1 MTEGNNSPTH
11 RIFTALCLSLVA
23 AIGTTV
29 LYGWVNDILILKTIL
44 PGRPD
49 MKANAAISF
58 LWMALAIAV
67 SRWWIA
73 GRMSQNLGRAFAFAT
88 LAMSVTVLLE
98 YAFGRDLGIDQL
110 FIFDPGSAH
119 AHSPPGRFSPVT
131 ATNFILLSVAF
142 LLSSFRRPWHRV
154 SQALGLLSFLIS
166 FQSFLGGALG
176 ISEVFGMNLFI
187 PMAVPTAFSFTLL
200 SLSILS
206 TSWRRGFL
214 ERFTARTSSAAM
226 ARSMLAAVILVPPS
240 IRGLASLGAHW
251 NLYSQGFAIFLQAMG
266 SAVFMSII
274 VITTAGAFL
283 RDEREREKLRQ
294 RELAALK
301 AAEIE
306 RDRLYSVF
314 RQAPTHVDIYSGS
327 DHRFILSHPETAA
340 LVGRTDKELV
350 GHRLVDIFPE
360 LARNGVLAAADE
372 VYRTGEPYN
381 WTESEIKETGPGV
394 MYFNLVIQPW
404 RNTDGLIEGVI
415 IFGFNV
421 TEQVRARKVIQEAS
435 EAKSQFLANISHEI
449 RTPLG
454 IILGFSDLALE
465 SMSRPDEAA
474 RYVGAIRRNAEE
486 LSKLLGE
493 VLDLSK
499 VEANKLEIEKIEF
512 EIGPLLEGV
521 RELLDIKAREKGV
534 RLELQTKGAIPQLV
548 CSDPTRL
555 RQILVN
561 LIGNAIKF
569 TTHGFVRVTVS
580 AERPKDPDQHTRLRF
595 DVQDSGI
602 GISGEQRERLFK
614 PFSQADGSVTRRF
627 GGTGLG
633 LSISRDL
640 AGALGGA
647 LELVDSSPGR
657 GSLFSL
663 VIDAGK
669 LGEKEWG
676 PQAVKSRTQ
685 VKSVD
690 LSGVRLLVVED
701 SRDNQELI
709 THYLRA
715 TGAAITVREN
725 GADAIETMDKQ
736 DFDLVLMDIQMP
748 VLDGFRTV
756 KALRERGFSLPIIA
770 LTAHAMR
777 EERQRAHEAG
787 FSDYLTKPINRASLY
802 DMLGKWA
809 ARVSEAQA

>member
-1 MTEGNNSPTH
+1 MTESTNSPSN
-11 RIFTALCLSLVA
+11 RLFTALCLSLVA

-49 MKANAAISF
+49 MKANAAICF
-58 LWMALAIAV
+58 LLMVLAITV
-67 SRWWIA
+67 NRWPFA
-73 GRMSQNLGRAFAFAT
+73 GRISRALGRLFAFTAFAMA
-88 LAMSVTVLLE
+88 VTVLLE
-98 YAFGRDLGIDQL
+98 YTVGRDLGLDQL
-110 FIFDPGSAH
+110 FIADPGSPH

-131 ATNFILLSVAF
+131 AMNFILLSVGF
-142 LLSSFRRPWHRV
+142 LLSSLRRPWHRV
-154 SQALGLLSFLIS
+154 SQALCLLSFLIS

-187 PMAVPTAFSFTLL
+187 PMAVPTAFSFSLL

-206 TSWRRGFL
+206 TAWRKGFL

-251 NLYSQGFAIFLQAMG
+251 ELYSEGFAVFLQAMG

-274 VITTAGAFL
+274 VITTAGFFL
-283 RDEREREKLRQ
+283 RDEREREKLRE

-314 RQAPTHVDIYSGS
+314 RQAPTHVDIYRGPE
-327 DHRFILSHPETAA
+327 HHFVLSHPKTAG
-340 LVGRTDKELV
+340 LVGRTDLV
-350 GHRLVDIFPE
+350 GERMVDVFPE
-360 LARNGVLAAADE
+360 LARNGVLAAADH
-372 VYRTGEPYN
+372 VYRTGEPYD
-381 WTESEIKETGPGV
+381 WTESEIKEAGPGV

-404 RNTDGLIEGVI
+404 RNTAGEVEGII
-415 IFGFNV
+415 IFGLNV
-421 TEQVRARKVIQEAS
+421 TEQVLARKAVQEAS

-465 SMSRPDEAA
+465 SMSRPDEAS

-512 EIGPLLEGV
+512 ELAPLLEGV
-521 RELLDIKAREKGV
+521 RELLEIKAREKGI
-534 RLELQTKGAIPQLV
+534 RLELETVGPIPQLI

-580 AERPKDPDQHTRLRF
+580 AERPQKPDEPTRLRF
-595 DVQDSGI
+595 EVRDTGI

-640 AGALGGA
+640 ATALGGA
-647 LELVDSSPGR
+647 LDLVESSPGK

-669 LGEKEWG
+669 LSEKAWG
-676 PQAVKSRTQ
+676 PQAANHQPRT
-685 VKSVD
+685 KTVD
-690 LSGVRLLVVED
+690 LSGIRLLVVED

-725 GADAIETMDKQ
+725 GADAIETMSHQ

-756 KALRERGFSLPIIA
+756 KALRERGASLPIIA

-787 FSDYLTKPINRASLY
+787 FSDYLTKPISRSSLY
-802 DMLGKWA
+802 AMLEKWA
-809 ARVSEAQA
+809 ARVAETQA